1 MATRSIHCWPQ
12 PKPSE
17 PEPEASQKN
26 DLSSPSWVYHHSA
39 IGELRRPQIAHMQA
53 HLDRASGGDRDR
65 HDAAYNL
72 KAGPLKNKY
81 IYSILVLF
89 VIACYTVAFTFP
101 PTHWQTL
108 EHNAM
113 AIGIFRRWAIMDPN
127 KNCWSNATDRT
138 KHHLHYN
145 NI

>member
-17 PEPEASQKN
+17 PEPEASQRN
-26 DLSSPSWVYHHSA
+26 DLSSHSCVYK
-39 IGELRRPQIAHMQA
+39 LRWPQIAHLQA

-89 VIACYTVAFTFP
+89 VIACYT
-101 PTHWQTL
+101 
-108 EHNAM
+108 N
-113 AIGIFRRWAIMDPN
+113 IF
-127 KNCWSNATDRT
+127 KNFIYYYIYI
-138 KHHLHYN
+138 LLYN
-145 NI
+145 FII

>member
-26 DLSSPSWVYHHSA
+26 DLSSPSRVYQ
-39 IGELRRPQIAHMQA
+39 LRRPQIAHLQA

>member
-26 DLSSPSWVYHHSA
+26 DLSSHSWVYK
-39 IGELRRPQIAHMQA
+39 LRWPQIAHLQA

>member
-26 DLSSPSWVYHHSA
+26 DLSSPSWVYQ
-39 IGELRRPQIAHMQA
+39 LRHPQIPHLQA

-72 KAGPLKNKY
+72 KAGSLKNKY

-89 VIACYTVAFTFP
+89 VIAVTQIYYI
-101 PTHWQTL
+101 L
-108 EHNAM
+108 LYLY
-113 AIGIFRRWAIMDPN
+113 III
-127 KNCWSNATDRT
+127 
-138 KHHLHYN
+138 
-145 NI
+145 